1 MTCIIRWS
9 GHLYRFAHR
18 TETVCETIGIRSDQQ
33 QHANS
38 KTATASVYKM
48 PRRLVKRRT
57 MNDDLVEDK
66 REEDDFDRVAVGII
80 VDERDNTFLVFLLW
94 VVDVDGT
101 DSNVARLLFF
111 DLATKAKDEDAGRA
125 FGFVLELV
133 DDRDAAPNAV
143 VVVVVVAVDL

>member
-1 MTCIIRWS
+1 
-9 GHLYRFAHR
+9 
-18 TETVCETIGIRSDQQ
+18 
-33 QHANS
+33 
-38 KTATASVYKM
+38 
-48 PRRLVKRRT
+48 

-101 DSNVARLLFF
+101 DSNVARLFFF

-133 DDRDAAPNAV
+133 DLLRLPKQMFSFKMQT
-143 VVVVVVAVDL
+143 LPH